1 MTTSTL
7 AQTHS
12 GLGCLV
18 YVMGT
23 SGAGKDAVI
32 HEMHKKL
39 NENKYLHFS
48 RRYVTRAVTNPQE
61 ISLSVEEFAG
71 YKRNGL
77 FALAW
82 EAHGLSYGVSK
93 IIDSHLY
100 NGKTVVVNGSRAYL
114 REALTGYPALLA
126 VQITAPRDLIR
137 ARLIARGRESAEAIE
152 ARLSRSPAFDTPPSW
167 LINID
172 NSGTLEHSVSAFSA
186 LLLNECV
193 CDPG

>member
-1 MTTSTL
+1 
-7 AQTHS
+7 
-12 GLGCLV
+12 
-18 YVMGT
+18 MGP

-32 HEMHKKL
+32 HEAHKKL
-39 NENKYLHFS
+39 NKNKHLYFS
-48 RRYVTRAVTNPQE
+48 RRHVTRPVSDPQE

-71 YKRNGL
+71 YKRNGM
-77 FALAW
+77 FALDW

-93 IIDSHLY
+93 IIDSHLA

-114 REALTGYPALLA
+114 REALIRYPSLLA

-167 LINID
+167 LVNID
-172 NSGTLEHSVSAFSA
+172 NSGTLEQSVSAFTA

-193 CDPG
+193 CNPG